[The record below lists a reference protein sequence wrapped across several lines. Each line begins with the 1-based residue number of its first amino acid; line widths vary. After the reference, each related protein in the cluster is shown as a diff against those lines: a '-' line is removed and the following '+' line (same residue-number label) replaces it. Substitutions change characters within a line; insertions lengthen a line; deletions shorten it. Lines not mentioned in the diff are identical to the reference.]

1 MFKNIKSLVAI
12 SVVALSSCAAQPAFA
27 SAELDANYILS
38 EVVISGAYMEK
49 KSNSARIKE
58 GVATMKNTLKDPF
71 SAQTRNVFVRKF
83 SDGLI
88 VCGEVNA
95 KNGMGAYTGYT
106 KFAAGSTQAF
116 FETNNTAVAL
126 TCTK

>member
-1 MFKNIKSLVAI
+1 MLKNIKSLAAI
-12 SVVALSSCAAQPAFA
+12 SVVTLSSCAAQPAFA
-27 SAELDANYILS
+27 SADLDANYILA

-58 GVATMKNTLKDPF
+58 GVATMKNALKDPF
-71 SAQTRNVFVRKF
+71 SAQTRNVFVKKF
-83 SDGLI
+83 NDGLI

-95 KNGMGAYTGYT
+95 KNMMGAYTGYT
-106 KFAAGSTQAF
+106 KFAAGSTQVF
-116 FETNNTAVAL
+116 FETDNAVVAL